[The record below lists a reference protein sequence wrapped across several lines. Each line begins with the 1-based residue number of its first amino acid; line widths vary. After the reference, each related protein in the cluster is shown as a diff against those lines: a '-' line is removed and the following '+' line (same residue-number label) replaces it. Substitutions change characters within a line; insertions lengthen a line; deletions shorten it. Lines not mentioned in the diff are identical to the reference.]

1 MLLRFTAVMVLLV
14 TMVSGAGTVCGQTY
28 PTKVV
33 RIFTAGVGGGSDF
46 IARLIAQGISGPLGQ
61 QVIVENRTGVIPGEI
76 VSQAAPDGHTIILAA
91 GTLWIGPLL
100 RKTSYDPIRDFL
112 PITLACRA
120 PNVVVVH
127 PALPVRSINELIAMA
142 KAKPGALNYSTGAT
156 GASSHLAA
164 ELFKAMTG
172 VNMVRIPYKNGAT
185 ETADLLSG
193 QIQFTFGAAAAVGP
207 HIKLGKL
214 KALAV
219 SSAERS
225 SLFPDLPT
233 ITSSGVPGYESET
246 NYGLLAPAKTPDA
259 IVRRLNQEAVRFL
272 QTADAKEKFLTISL
286 EAVGS
291 TPDKF
296 EAAIKSEMT
305 RMGKLIRDAGIRD
318 E

>member
-142 KAKPGALNYSTGAT
+142 KQLGVKALEFHTGRFALEIAAARSSQDKAKALEPLQ
-156 GASSHLAA
+156 LAA
-164 ELFKAMTG
+164 WTASQHDLQVHVGHGLHYTNVHFLKQ
-172 VNMVRIPYKNGAT
+172 IPSIEEANIGHAIITRALY
-185 ETADLLSG
+185 
-193 QIQFTFGAAAAVGP
+193 VG
-207 HIKLGKL
+207 L
-214 KALAV
+214 KDAV
-219 SSAERS
+219 SQMREALGR
-225 SLFPDLPT
+225 
-233 ITSSGVPGYESET
+233 G
-246 NYGLLAPAKTPDA
+246 PA
-259 IVRRLNQEAVRFL
+259 
-272 QTADAKEKFLTISL
+272 
-286 EAVGS
+286 
-291 TPDKF
+291 
-296 EAAIKSEMT
+296 
-305 RMGKLIRDAGIRD
+305 
-318 E
+318 